1 MGLLDDLL
9 KGVLS
14 GGASEERDARL
25 SQGSAGIG
33 DGGGGT
39 MMALL
44 PVVLSMFASRAG
56 AAGAG
61 GGGFGNILGEVLGGD
76 ARSGAGGGLGG
87 LLEQMERAGFGDQ
100 GRSWVGTGQN
110 MPISPD
116 GIGQIFGRD
125 GVDEIA
131 RRAGLTPQQT
141 SEGLSQLLPEVVDRV
156 TPGGQDPGFDQL
168 IRSVDDLRQR
178 MGA

>member
-33 DGGGGT
+33 GGGGGT

-44 PVVLSMFASRAG
+44 PVVLSMFASR
-56 AAGAG
+56 AGAG

-76 ARSGAGGGLGG
+76 ARSGAGGLGG
-87 LLEQMERAGFGDQ
+87 LLEQMERASFGDQ
-100 GRSWVGTGQN
+100 GRSWIGTGRN

-125 GVDEIA
+125 GVEEIA

-141 SEGLSQLLPEVVDRV
+141 SEGLSQLLPEVVDHV
-156 TPGGQDPGFDQL
+156 TPGGCEPDFDQL
-168 IRSVDDLRQR
+168 TRSVDDLRQR